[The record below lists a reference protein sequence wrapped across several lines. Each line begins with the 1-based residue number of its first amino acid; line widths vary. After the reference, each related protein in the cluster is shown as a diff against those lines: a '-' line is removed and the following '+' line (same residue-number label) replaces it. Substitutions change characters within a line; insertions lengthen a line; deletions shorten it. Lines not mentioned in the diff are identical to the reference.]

1 MNTVLLVLTYIDTYI
16 RKQGFQI
23 DGFNGTVSV
32 RKKDESDG
40 ELISLRSICVPLKT
54 AIRVPCRLATVGRK
68 PIFLLSQIL
77 NFLMESLISPS
88 LLNEH
93 KHGNVFAVCV
103 WLWFSDSNF
112 ER

>member
-32 RKKDESDG
+32 RKKDESDD
-40 ELISLRSICVPLKT
+40 ELTFLRSICVPLKT

-68 PIFLLSQIL
+68 PIFLLEPDFEFTDRIQ
-77 NFLMESLISPS
+77 
-88 LLNEH
+88 
-93 KHGNVFAVCV
+93 FAH
-103 WLWFSDSNF
+103 LF
-112 ER
+112 